1 MRERLLVFAFAF
13 GVLIAITGV
22 AFVVGYIV
30 GKLIL

>member
-1 MRERLLVFAFAF
+1 MRERLLVFAFAL
-13 GVLIAITGV
+13 GLLIAIVGG